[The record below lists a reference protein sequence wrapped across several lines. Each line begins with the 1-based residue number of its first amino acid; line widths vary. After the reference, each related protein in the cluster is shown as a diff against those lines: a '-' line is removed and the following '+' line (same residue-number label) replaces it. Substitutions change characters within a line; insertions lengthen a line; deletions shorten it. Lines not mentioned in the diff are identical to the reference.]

1 MMAIILLALLAGIKA
16 DEFLNF
22 EFPLFTLILTIAG
35 LAAALYYLFKQVLK

>member
-1 MMAIILLALLAGIKA
+1 MMAIILLALFAGIKA
-16 DEFLNF
+16 DEFLNL